1 MRAETIKPGTV
12 RKAAAAV
19 LGFTLAAVTLY
30 AAGISSVTEY
40 VLRSGVLGLAGL
52 TVLLLR
58 PLAFRTPELRM
69 LGWAIDLAIGLAF
82 TGSMVWFLRLSEELW
97 SGLYILTSVDLAFA
111 AAGLLSLLELTRRAI
126 GAPLAILAAL
136 MLGYALFGESLPWLF
151 RHAGYSPSAVAQTV
165 WYGLDGVFGLA
176 AGVMVSLV
184 FVYIVFGAVLEST
197 GAGSVMLQ
205 TATRATDRLPGGAA
219 HGAVVASALFGTISG
234 SVTANVVGTGV
245 FTMGLMKKR
254 GFTPSFAGGV
264 EASASAAGQFLPPV
278 MGAAAFLMS
287 ELVGVSYLS
296 ICIAALLPALFF
308 FASLF
313 CGVRVEAARK
323 GMRSEPSAE
332 RTGLTVQD
340 MVLSLLFLVPIGT
353 IILLLI
359 MGRSPA
365 LAGFAAIA
373 ASILVAF
380 ALRPEVRRRPQML
393 LSGLAQ
399 GGIAGARIM
408 VAVGTIG
415 ILIGVLNLTG
425 LGTRIAEAILSLG
438 DGSLFISLLLTMTV
452 SIVLG
457 MGLPTLPAYLL
468 IVILVGPALQGLGVP
483 LLAAHLFVMYF
494 AVFSA
499 LTPPV
504 ALAAFAAAPIVNAA
518 PTAIG
523 LQAMK
528 LSAVGFIIPFVFA
541 YQPELLLLP
550 GSNIG
555 AVLWVGLRLALAIWL
570 LSTALGRFDRVSL
583 APVDVLL
590 RLAASIGAVTV
601 WPVLQ
606 SGAVL
611 LGIGLILLHYMR
623 RPKETAF

>member
-1 MRAETIKPGTV
+1 MTTGTI
-12 RKAAAAV
+12 RKGMVGV
-19 LGFTLAAVTLY
+19 LGFGLAVLTLY
-30 AAGISSVTEY
+30 TAGFGSLTEY

-52 TVLLLR
+52 TVLLLH
-58 PLAFRTPELRM
+58 PLSRQVPKLRWVAW
-69 LGWAIDLAIGLAF
+69 GVDLVIGLAF
-82 TGSMVWFLRLSEELW
+82 TGSILWFLRLSEELW
-97 SGLYILTSVDLAFA
+97 SGLYILTGPDLAFA
-111 AAGLLSLLELTRRAI
+111 AAGLTSLLELTRRAI

-136 MLGYALFGESLPWLF
+136 LLIYALFGESLPWLF

-197 GAGSVMLQ
+197 GAGGVMLR
-205 TATRATDRLPGGAA
+205 TATRATDGLAGGAA
-219 HGAVVASALFGTISG
+219 HGAVGASALFGTISG

-254 GFTPSFAGGV
+254 GFSPAFSGGV

-313 CGVRVEAARK
+313 CGVRVEAARR
-323 GMRSEPSAE
+323 GMRALSRSE
-332 RTGLTVQD
+332 RVGLTAQD
-340 MVLSLLFLVPIGT
+340 ALRSLLFLVPIGT
-353 IILLLI
+353 IIAFLVT
-359 MGRSPA
+359 GRSPA
-365 LAGFAAIA
+365 MAGFGAIA
-373 ASILVAF
+373 ASILVA
-380 ALRPEVRRRPQML
+380 LILNPEVRRRPQQIL
-393 LSGLAQ
+393 GGLAQ

-425 LGTRIAEAILSLG
+425 LGTRIAESILSIG
-438 DGSLFISLLLTMTV
+438 DGSLFVSLLLTMAA

-468 IVILVGPALQGLGVP
+468 IVILVGPVLQQLGVP

-523 LQAMK
+523 AQAMK
-528 LSAVGFIIPFVFA
+528 LSAVGFVIPFVFVF
-541 YQPELLLLP
+541 QPELLLLP
-550 GSNIG
+550 GSG
-555 AVLWVGLRLALAIWL
+555 AGAILWVCLRLALAIWL
-570 LSTALGRFDRVSL
+570 LSTALGRFDRAAL
-583 APVDVLL
+583 APWEVAL
-590 RLAASIGAVTV
+590 RIAAGIGAVV
-601 WPVLQ
+601 AWPMLQ
-606 SGAVL
+606 AGAFL
-611 LGIGLILLHYMR
+611 LGIAIIMFHYGQR
-623 RPKETAF
+623 AKEKAA

>member
-1 MRAETIKPGTV
+1 MLPETL
-12 RKAAAAV
+12 RNW
-19 LGFTLAAVTLY
+19 
-30 AAGISSVTEY
+30 AAGALGLCLALLALYTAGFGDLAEY
-40 VLRSGVLGLAGL
+40 VLRGGVLWLAGL
-52 TVLLLR
+52 AVLILHPLR
-58 PLAFRTPELRM
+58 LPLIGLV
-69 LGWAIDLAIGLAF
+69 IDLIVGIAF
-82 TGSMVWFLRLSEELW
+82 SGALWWFLRLSEELW
-97 SGLYILTSVDLAFA
+97 SGLYILTGTDLIFA

-136 MLGYALFGESLPWLF
+136 MLVYALYGDSLPGLF
-151 RHAGYSPSAVAQTV
+151 RHAGYSTSAVAQTV

-197 GAGSVMLQ
+197 GAGAVMLSS
-205 TATRATDRLPGGAA
+205 ATRATDRLPGGAA
-219 HGAVVASALFGTISG
+219 HGTVAASALFGTISG

-245 FTMGLMKKR
+245 FTMGLMKRR
-254 GFTPSFAGGV
+254 GFSPAFAGGV

-296 ICIAALLPALFF
+296 ICAAALLPALFF

-313 CGVRVEAARK
+313 CGVRVEAARR
-323 GMRSEPSAE
+323 GMSALPRAE
-332 RTGLTVQD
+332 RTAFTARDAV
-340 MVLSLLFLVPIGT
+340 MSLLFIVPIAT
-353 IILLLI
+353 IIALLVA
-359 MGRSPA
+359 GRSPA
-365 LAGFAAIA
+365 MAGCAAIA
-373 ASILVAF
+373 AAILTTLV
-380 ALRPEVRRRPQML
+380 LSGEVRRRPHML
-393 LSGLAQ
+393 IAGLAQ

-408 VAVGTIG
+408 VAVGAIG

-425 LGTRIAEAILSLG
+425 LGTRIAESILSFG
-438 DGSLFISLLLTMTV
+438 DGLLFISLLLTMV
-452 SIVLG
+452 ASLVLG

-468 IVILVGPALQGLGVP
+468 IVILVGPALQQLGVP

-504 ALAAFAAAPIVNAA
+504 ALAAFAAAPLVGAL

-528 LSAVGFIIPFVFA
+528 LSAVGFVIPFVFV

-550 GSNIG
+550 GFDPL
-555 AVLWVGLRLALAIWL
+555 AVFWVALRLALAIWL
-570 LSTALGRFDRVSL
+570 LTSALGGHDRKRLFPWEVMLRTL
-583 APVDVLL
+583 AGLGVLTLWPPVQITAMTVGVL
-590 RLAASIGAVTV
+590 A
-601 WPVLQ
+601 
-606 SGAVL
+606 
-611 LGIGLILLHYMR
+611 ILVHYGR
-623 RPKETAF
+623 TATETGPR

>member
-1 MRAETIKPGTV
+1 MQARHLRNGVVGT
-12 RKAAAAV
+12 
-19 LGFTLAAVTLY
+19 LGLALAALTLY
-30 AAGISSVTEY
+30 TAGIASLTEY
-40 VLRSGVLGLAGL
+40 LLRGGVLGLSGVV
-52 TVLLLR
+52 VLLLHPTR
-58 PLAFRTPELRM
+58 FSAPGLRL
-69 LGWAIDLAIGLAF
+69 LGVAIDLLLGLAF
-82 TGSMVWFLRLSEELW
+82 VASILWFLRLSEELW
-97 SGLYILTSVDLAFA
+97 SGLYMLTGPDQLFA
-111 AAGLLSLLELTRRAI
+111 GVGLLALLELTRRAI
-126 GAPLAILAAL
+126 GAPLAVLAGL
-136 MLGYALFGESLPWLF
+136 LLLYALFGESLPWLF
-151 RHAGYSPSAVAQTV
+151 RHAGYSPEAVVQTV

-184 FVYIVFGAVLEST
+184 FIYIIFGAVLEST
-197 GAGSVMLQ
+197 GAGAIMLRS
-205 TATRATDRLPGGAA
+205 ATRATDGLPGGAA
-219 HGAVVASALFGTISG
+219 HGAVAASALFGTISG

-254 GFTPSFAGGV
+254 GFSPSFAGGV

-313 CGVRVEAARK
+313 CGVRIEAARLK
-323 GMRSEPSAE
+323 MCPTPKADRE
-332 RTGLTVQD
+332 GLSRRDLLQ
-340 MVLSLLFLVPIGT
+340 SLLFLIPIGT
-353 IILLLI
+353 IVAFLVL
-359 MGRSPA
+359 GRSPA
-365 LAGFAAIA
+365 MAGFAAIGA
-373 ASILVAF
+373 AIVAGLVLSSD
-380 ALRPEVRRRPQML
+380 LRHKPQL
-393 LSGLAQ
+393 LIKGLSE

-425 LGTRIAEAILSLG
+425 LGTRIAESILSIG
-438 DGSLFISLLLTMTV
+438 DGSLFVSLLLTMAA

-468 IVILVGPALQGLGVP
+468 IVILVGPVLQQLGVP

-504 ALAAFAAAPIVNAA
+504 ALAAFAAAPLVNAP

-523 LQAMK
+523 LQAMR
-528 LSAVGFIIPFVFA
+528 LSAAGFVIPFVFV

-550 GSNIG
+550 GSGLG
-555 AVLWVGLRLALAIWL
+555 AILWVCLRLALAIWL
-570 LSTALGRFDRVSL
+570 LSTALGRYDRQ
-583 APVDVLL
+583 P
-590 RLAASIGAVTV
+590 LAAWEIGARMLLGLAMLTVWPEVQIGAVM
-601 WPVLQ
+601 
-606 SGAVL
+606 
-611 LGIGLILLHYMR
+611 LGIAGILLHYR
-623 RPKETAF
+623 SKPRGTVL

>member
-1 MRAETIKPGTV
+1 MKPGTI
-12 RKAAAAV
+12 RKGTVSV
-19 LGFTLAAVTLY
+19 LGFGLAVLTLY
-30 AAGISSVTEY
+30 TAGLGSLTEY
-40 VLRSGVLGLAGL
+40 VLRGGVLGLAGI
-52 TVLLLR
+52 TVLLLH
-58 PLAFRTPELRM
+58 PLSQQAPKLRWVAW
-69 LGWAIDLAIGLAF
+69 GVDLVIGLAF
-82 TGSMVWFLRLSEELW
+82 TGSILWFLRLSDELW
-97 SGLYILTSVDLAFA
+97 SGLYVLTGRDLAFA

-126 GAPLAILAAL
+126 GAPLAIMAAL
-136 MLGYALFGESLPWLF
+136 LLVYALFGQSLPWLF
-151 RHAGYSPSAVAQTV
+151 RHAGYSGSAVAQTV

-184 FVYIVFGAVLEST
+184 FVYIVFGSVLEST
-197 GAGSVMLQ
+197 GAGSVMLRA
-205 TATRATDRLPGGAA
+205 ATRATDGMAGGAA
-219 HGAVVASALFGTISG
+219 HGAVAASALFGTISG

-254 GFTPSFAGGV
+254 GFTPAFAGGV

-313 CGVRVEAARK
+313 CGVRVEAARP
-323 GMRSEPSAE
+323 GLRALSSVE
-332 RTGLTVQD
+332 RAGLTARDALQ
-340 MVLSLLFLVPIGT
+340 SLLFLVPIGT
-353 IILLLI
+353 IVAFLVI
-359 MGRSPA
+359 GRSPA
-365 LAGFAAIA
+365 MAGFAAIA
-373 ASILVAF
+373 ASILVA
-380 ALRPEVRRRPQML
+380 LVLSPEVRRRPQQIL
-393 LSGLAQ
+393 GGLAQ

-425 LGTRIAEAILSLG
+425 LGTRIAESILSIG
-438 DGSLFISLLLTMTV
+438 DGSLLVSLLLTMAA

-468 IVILVGPALQGLGVP
+468 IVILVGPVLQQLGVP

-528 LSAVGFIIPFVFA
+528 LSAVGFVIPFVFVF
-541 YQPELLLLP
+541 QPELLLLP
-550 GSNIG
+550 GSG
-555 AVLWVGLRLALAIWL
+555 AVAVLWVCLRLALAIWL
-570 LSTALGRFDRVSL
+570 LSTALGRHDRAGLSRWEI
-583 APVDVLL
+583 LL
-590 RLAASIGAVTV
+590 RLSAGMCAITV
-601 WPVLQ
+601 WPLLQ
-606 SGAVL
+606 TGGVV
-611 LGIGLILLHYMR
+611 LGIGAILFHYGR
-623 RPKETAF
+623 RTRERSV

>member
-1 MRAETIKPGTV
+1 VRAEAIRPGPV
-12 RKAAAAV
+12 RRGTAAV

-30 AAGISSVTEY
+30 AAGIGSVTEY

-52 TVLLLR
+52 TVLLLC
-58 PLAFRTPELRM
+58 PLAVRTPGLRM
-69 LGWAIDLAIGLAF
+69 LGWAIDLAVGLAF
-82 TGSMVWFLRLSEELW
+82 AGSIVWFLRLSEELW
-97 SGLYILTSVDLAFA
+97 SGLYILTGIDLAFA

-219 HGAVVASALFGTISG
+219 HGAVMASALFGTISG

-245 FTMGLMKKR
+245 FTMGLMKRR

-323 GMRSEPSAE
+323 GMRSEPSTE

-365 LAGFAAIA
+365 MAGFAAIA
-373 ASILVAF
+373 ASILVAV
-380 ALRPEVRRRPQML
+380 ALRPEVRRRPQVL

-438 DGSLFISLLLTMTV
+438 DGSLFISLLLTMIV

-528 LSAVGFIIPFVFA
+528 LSAVGFVIPFVFA

-550 GSNIG
+550 GSDIG

-583 APVDVLL
+583 APVDVLF
-590 RLAASIGAVTV
+590 RLVAGIGAVTV

-606 SGAVL
+606 TGAVL
-611 LGIGLILLHYMR
+611 LGIGLIVLHYMR